1 MCCFCDTESTIKFVT
16 VRMVVNLL
24 HTTDG
29 KSAAFVCAYCLVC
42 AVAADRAAR
51 ARGPGH
57 PRVSIRR
64 GASIKNS
71 IDRQLIE
78 QAVGAPSH
86 NQISY
91 EFASGNKC
99 PHDIAVLVD
108 APLWPVISL
117 VTRDPP
123 QWVHT

>member
-1 MCCFCDTESTIKFVT
+1 MCCFCDTESTIKCVT

-64 GASIKNS
+64 GASIKKIAL
-71 IDRQLIE
+71 IDNLWSRPWEHPVKIE
-78 QAVGAPSH
+78 FHMSLLRATSVRTTLLSWLMPPS
-86 NQISY
+86 
-91 EFASGNKC
+91 G
-99 PHDIAVLVD
+99 
-108 APLWPVISL
+108 
-117 VTRDPP
+117 R
-123 QWVHT
+123 